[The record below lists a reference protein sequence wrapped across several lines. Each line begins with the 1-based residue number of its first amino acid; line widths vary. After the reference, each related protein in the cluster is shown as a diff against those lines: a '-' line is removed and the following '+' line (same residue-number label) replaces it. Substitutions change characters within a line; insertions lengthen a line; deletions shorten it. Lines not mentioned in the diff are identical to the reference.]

1 MGDGP
6 RRRTGGDQDDR
17 LRPTGVQL
25 RRTALAPTAADQL
38 ARNSSYPGIE
48 EWLDAYLRSNYSDT
62 EALEAFRPRS
72 EV

>member
-1 MGDGP
+1 MPYGAPGASWALLTP
-6 RRRTGGDQDDR
+6 A
-17 LRPTGVQL
+17 GVQL
-25 RRTALAPTAADQL
+25 RRTALGVTAADQL
-38 ARNSSYPGIE
+38 AKDSSYPGIE